1 MKEKKTLLKEI
12 YVRIYDKKLVDKYEE
27 VKNSKREKVTDNDF
41 AQELIKLGLSV
52 LTSSK
57 EGLENFVDSSAEMKR
72 MLGVIIKE
80 LRKQSDNNS
89 VISEIN
95 NKKSN
100 AIYNLLVAQAT
111 GETVTESEIENGMYD
126 AMPERFV
133 EEIRKKGD
141 RNEE

>member
-1 MKEKKTLLKEI
+1 MKEKKTLRKEI

-100 AIYNLLVAQAT
+100 ELIFKPVFWYKDLSFTPHFFKNYIAL
-111 GETVTESEIENGMYD
+111 
-126 AMPERFV
+126 F
-133 EEIRKKGD
+133 KKVC
-141 RNEE
+141 

>member
-1 MKEKKTLLKEI
+1 MKEKKTLRKEI

-95 NKKSN
+95 NKLHIN
-100 AIYNLLVAQAT
+100 
-111 GETVTESEIENGMYD
+111 
-126 AMPERFV
+126 
-133 EEIRKKGD
+133 
-141 RNEE
+141 

>member
-1 MKEKKTLLKEI
+1 MKEKKTLRKEI
-12 YVRIYDKKLVDKYEE
+12 YVRIYDKKLVEKYEE

-41 AQELIKLGLSV
+41 AQELIKTGLSV

-100 AIYNLLVAQAT
+100 AIYNLLVAQET
-111 GETVTESEIENGMYD
+111 CETVTESEIENGMYD